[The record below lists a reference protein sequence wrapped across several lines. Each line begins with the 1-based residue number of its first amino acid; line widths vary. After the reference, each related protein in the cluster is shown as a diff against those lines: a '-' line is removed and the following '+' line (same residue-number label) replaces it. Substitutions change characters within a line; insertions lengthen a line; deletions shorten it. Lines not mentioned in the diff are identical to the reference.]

1 MDMRQSD
8 VESHQ
13 SITVLQM
20 TRTKKPRKTV
30 MMWWFT
36 KAIVNN

>member
-20 TRTKKPRKTV
+20 TRTKKEKNSDDV
-30 MMWWFT
+30 
-36 KAIVNN
+36 VVQNNYC

>member
-20 TRTKKPRKTV
+20 TRTKKPRKNSDDV
-30 MMWWFT
+30 VVH
-36 KAIVNN
+36 KSYC